1 MSRST
6 ETEFQERYNRALNTL
21 KQNFELRENIL
32 KQYPSYEDER
42 KSAVEIHKSLVPHV
56 VAANKR
62 ELNDFNRKF
71 DKLEE
76 EFKNKPAS
84 RKAKDKKMIEV
95 YTS

>member
-1 MSRST
+1 
-6 ETEFQERYNRALNTL
+6 L

-42 KSAVEIHKSLVPHV
+42 KPAVEIYKNLVPNV

-71 DKLEE
+71 EKQEE
-76 EFKNKPAS
+76 ERKNKPAS